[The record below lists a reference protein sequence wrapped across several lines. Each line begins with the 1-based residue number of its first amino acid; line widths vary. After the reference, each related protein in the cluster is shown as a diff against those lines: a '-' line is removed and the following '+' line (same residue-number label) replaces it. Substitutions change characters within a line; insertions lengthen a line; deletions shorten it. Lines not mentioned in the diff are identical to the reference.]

1 MGQYKVPQNVEAED
15 HILGP
20 LTFKQFIYA
29 LMGFGWAAV
38 SFGLLH
44 FFIPLMIVV
53 GFPPT
58 MLLLLLAFYT
68 RDGQNFEQILIA
80 LADFFAA
87 PRKRLWVKDDVAE
100 TFHVEP
106 TKHAAEMN
114 QRNPIEVRSELEKL
128 SSLIDS
134 RGWNQPSQP
143 EPNMVLPSM
152 AHEDRL
158 VVPPPAPRA
167 PDEPKTDML
176 DLQRSPLAQNLAE
189 LLREAAEDVRE
200 EAIGQMTAKPL
211 RRSATSTVG
220 ASTMAISTSGVTPG
234 QPGDILKL
242 ATQSDD
248 LTVSQIAA
256 QATRMAPTAGGQ
268 VVDVRTSGS

>member
-29 LMGFGWAAV
+29 LIGFGWAAI

-44 FFIPLMIVV
+44 FFIPLMIVI

-58 MLLLLLAFYT
+58 MLFFLLAFYT

-80 LADFFAA
+80 LAGFFAA
-87 PRKRLWVKDDVAE
+87 SRRRLWVKEDVAE

-106 TKHAAEMN
+106 TKHAIEMS
-114 QRNPIEVRSELEKL
+114 QRNPVEVRSELEKL

-134 RGWNQPSQP
+134 RGWNRPAGP
-143 EPNMVLPSM
+143 EPSLVLPSV

-158 VVPPPAPRA
+158 VVPPPVPRA
-167 PDEPKTDML
+167 PDDPKTDIL

-200 EAIGQMTAKPL
+200 EAMGQMTAPQGKRPL
-211 RRSATSTVG
+211 VAANAFQG
-220 ASTMAISTSGVTPG
+220 ISTSGVTAA
-234 QPGDILKL
+234 QQGDILKL

-248 LTVSQIAA
+248 LTVSQLAA
-256 QATRMAPTAGGQ
+256 QATRMVPNANGQ
-268 VVDVRTSGS
+268 TVDLRTSGS